1 VTLHANPERTDLRQA
16 MTPSRRLSSSATGEA
31 PRR

>member
-1 VTLHANPERTDLRQA
+1 VTLHANPERTDLRQR
-16 MTPSRRLSSSATGEA
+16 MPRSCRFRGPATGEA